1 MNKWTFYLLIPFAVV
16 AFAAAD
22 DDVTNHRNGVLGD
35 MINRNLVLLTLMS
48 SFGFVSVLELTID
61 INFINRRVYKFI
73 LMIISHLIG
82 AWGLF

>member
-16 AFAAAD
+16 AFAAAAD
-22 DDVTNHRNGVLGD
+22 DDV
-35 MINRNLVLLTLMS
+35 TLMS